1 MMYRR
6 MVILLFYS
14 LTLSSCVI
22 MPDSIRENTIKEVSF
37 ILADTIFASGARG
50 EGSCTSR
57 FLVSGEGNYVSQK
70 YGGSSEQIG
79 AATGRFRVA
88 LTPQGWTFVDPEGY
102 RFFGAG
108 VNSVPPPEHFSRIDV
123 PRDLRMLGL
132 NHLANW
138 SAYES
143 INAGNN
149 PMPYTA
155 RELFLQGYKNEA
167 QRTKDLFSKGIIP
180 VFDSGFPV
188 FAEQVA
194 QKAAEKYLNDPWCI
208 GIFSDNELPLYSN
221 ERYGDL
227 LERYLNI
234 ADTSDA
240 NYLAAR
246 NWMLERKGRADFQVS
261 AEDRYDWHGYL
272 ASYYYRIVYT
282 ALKKYAPDL
291 LFLGSRLHG
300 AAKSYPNIFEASAPW
315 VDVFSINF
323 YGPCEP
329 PEEQL
334 AYWSVGVNKPYI
346 ISEFYAKGFDVALD
360 NSAGAGFHVPG
371 QGERALY
378 FENFVLRLME
388 QKNCIGYQWFRF
400 QDDASNKGLVDARE
414 NWYEPLRR
422 SFIKVNRNLY
432 PLLDFMRNE

>member
-1 MMYRR
+1 MMNGRIG
-6 MVILLFYS
+6 MLFS
-14 LTLSSCVI
+14 CFLTLACCTPMS
-22 MPDSIRENTIKEVSF
+22 DNFQENTTEDGAF
-37 ILADTIFASGARG
+37 ILVDTIFARGAMG
-50 EGSCTSR
+50 EDSCPSR
-57 FLVSGEGNYVSQK
+57 FLASGKGSYVSGK

-88 LTPQGWTFVDPEGY
+88 LTHKGWTFVDPDGH

-108 VNSVPPPEHFSRIDV
+108 VNSVPPPEHFSKIDV
-123 PRDLRMLGL
+123 PGDLREMGL

-143 INAGNN
+143 INAGNT

-167 QRTKDLFSKGIIP
+167 QRTKALFLKGIIP
-180 VFDSGFPV
+180 VFDPD
-188 FAEQVA
+188 FALFADQLA
-194 QKAAEKYLNDPWCI
+194 KRAADKYLNDPWCI

-221 ERYGDL
+221 DRYGDL
-227 LERYLNI
+227 LERFLDI
-234 ADTSDA
+234 ADTTDA
-240 NYLAAR
+240 NYLAAY
-246 NWMLERKGRADFQVS
+246 NWMLERKGRSDFQVTAGDS
-261 AEDRYDWHGYL
+261 YDWHGYL

-300 AAKSYPNIFEASAPW
+300 AAKSYPNIFVASAPW

-329 PEEQL
+329 PAAQL
-334 AYWSVGVNKPYI
+334 GFWSEGVNKPYI
-346 ISEFYAKGFDVALD
+346 VSEFYAKGFDVALD
-360 NSAGAGFHVPG
+360 NSGGAGLHVPS
-371 QGERALY
+371 QGDRALY

-388 QKNCIGYQWFRF
+388 QKNCN
-400 QDDASNKGLVDARE
+400 S
-414 NWYEPLRR
+414 
-422 SFIKVNRNLY
+422 
-432 PLLDFMRNE
+432 LLHPK